1 MNVKKVRIAL
11 IQMKMAKL
19 PAENLDRA
27 ARAVERA
34 ARNKAKIICLPELF
48 MTEYFPRTEQKSNF
62 KYAEKLPGPVTRR
75 LSQLAKKHKV
85 VLIIPLFEKRT
96 AGLYHNSAV
105 VIDADGRYLGKYRKM
120 HIPHDPHFYEKY
132 YFAPG
137 DLGFCVFQTRYGKI
151 GILICWDQW
160 YPEAA
165 RLTALKGAQIIFY
178 PTAIGWHVS
187 EPKKQAALQR
197 KAWQNTQ
204 VSHAVTNGIFIASV
218 NRTGQEK
225 SLTFWGSSF
234 VAGPDG
240 EVMAEA
246 SMKREEIVYATCDL
260 SRIGRIRQEWPFL
273 RDRRVDAY
281 KQLTSRYLAEA

>member
-27 ARAVERA
+27 VRAVERA
-34 ARNKAKIICLPELF
+34 ARNKAQIICLPELF

-62 KYAEKLPGPVTRR
+62 KYAEKIPGPVTQR

-96 AGLYHNSAV
+96 AGLYHNSAAV
-105 VIDADGRYLGKYRKM
+105 MDADGRYLGKYRKM

-165 RLTALKGAQIIFY
+165 CSR
-178 PTAIGWHVS
+178 
-187 EPKKQAALQR
+187 
-197 KAWQNTQ
+197 
-204 VSHAVTNGIFIASV
+204 NGC
-218 NRTGQEK
+218 
-225 SLTFWGSSF
+225 W
-234 VAGPDG
+234 
-240 EVMAEA
+240 
-246 SMKREEIVYATCDL
+246 
-260 SRIGRIRQEWPFL
+260 
-273 RDRRVDAY
+273 
-281 KQLTSRYLAEA
+281 